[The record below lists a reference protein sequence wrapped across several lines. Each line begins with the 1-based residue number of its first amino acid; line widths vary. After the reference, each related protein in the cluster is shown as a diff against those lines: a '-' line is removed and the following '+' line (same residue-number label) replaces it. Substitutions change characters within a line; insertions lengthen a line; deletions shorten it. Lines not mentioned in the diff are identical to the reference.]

1 LFHVRAHTWALIAD
15 IEILHPLLSCLD
27 IQKQEFHYNSNGRKA
42 LDMQILIDFASSSFG
57 KKGFLEPIWRVA
69 SDMQS

>member
-1 LFHVRAHTWALIAD
+1 MQVPYNLASST
-15 IEILHPLLSCLD
+15 ILLGHSPMNSIL
-27 IQKQEFHYNSNGRKA
+27 YSNGRKA